1 MAKKNTT
8 PTAFDN
14 VLNDIYGNEQNISE
28 PVDIDRQN
36 TFTEPVVDKNE
47 PVDNPTEDNI
57 ADDTKPSN
65 AKDDDSEIP
74 QDVLNRMNGEPNDK
88 PIQNTTEPVT
98 NNIENNEQNN
108 VTEPSDADVHEAQQ
122 VGLLFDAIGE
132 SFGWNMDD
140 VKEEDRPLTVDDL
153 TQYMREVVEQNSM
166 PHYADERIQQL
177 DEYVKN
183 GGKFEDFY
191 GKQQQSLSYDNL
203 DMEDEDNQK
212 AVVSE
217 LLKYSG
223 YTDEQIKN
231 KISRYEDADMLEE
244 ESEDALDRLKTIK
257 QHELEMAQQQQA
269 AYLQQQE
276 EQSKQFYTDC
286 MNQINSLSSIRGVQ
300 IPKEDRAKLADYIFN
315 VDQNG
320 VSKFQKDYN
329 NQENF
334 INNLLTTAYIT
345 MKGDA
350 FVSTAKRDGESSAT
364 EKLRKML
371 RHQAKN
377 HTAYNVEDKPKSA
390 VDLASMYF

>member
-8 PTAFDN
+8 PTPFDDL
-14 VLNDIYGNEQNISE
+14 LNSVYGNEGNMPETTNMDTQDS
-28 PVDIDRQN
+28 
-36 TFTEPVVDKNE
+36 FTNVVEDDDK
-47 PVDNPTEDNI
+47 PADKPAEDNS
-57 ADDTKPSN
+57 ADDTNPSN
-65 AKDDDSEIP
+65 TNDDDSEIP
-74 QDVLNRMNGEPNDK
+74 QDVLDRMDGKPKDE
-88 PIQNTTEPVT
+88 PIQEPANATVDNTEDV
-98 NNIENNEQNN
+98 Q
-108 VTEPSDADVHEAQQ
+108 EPSDADVHEAQQ

-153 TQYMREVVEQNSM
+153 THYMREVVQQNSV
-166 PHYADERIQQL
+166 PQYADERIQQL

-191 GKQQQSLSYDNL
+191 GKQQQSISYDNM

-212 AVVSE
+212 AIVSE
-217 LLKYSG
+217 LLRYSG
-223 YTDEQIKN
+223 YTDDQIKN

-244 ESEDALDRLKTIK
+244 ESADALDRLKQIK
-257 QHELEMAQQQQA
+257 QHELEIAQQQQA
-269 AYLQQQE
+269 EYLQQQE
-276 EQSKQFYTDC
+276 EQSKQFYNDC
-286 MNQINSLSSIRGVQ
+286 MNQIKSLSSIRGVQ

-320 VSKFQKDYN
+320 ISKFQRDYN

-345 MKGDA
+345 MKGDS
-350 FVSTAKRDGESSAT
+350 FISTAKRDGESSAT

-377 HTAYNVEDKPKSA
+377 HTAYNVEDKPKSV
-390 VDLASMYF
+390 VDLASRFF

>member
-14 VLNDIYGNEQNISE
+14 LLNSVYGNEGNMPE
-28 PVDIDRQN
+28 TVDM
-36 TFTEPVVDKNE
+36 DKQDSFVNAVE
-47 PVDNPTEDNI
+47 EEEKPADKPAEDNG
-57 ADDTKPSN
+57 ADDTNPSN
-65 AKDDDSEIP
+65 ANDDDSEIP
-74 QDVLNRMNGEPNDK
+74 QSVLDRMDK
-88 PIQNTTEPVT
+88 KSKDEPVQEPT
-98 NNIENNEQNN
+98 DDTIDN
-108 VTEPSDADVHEAQQ
+108 TEDTSDPSDADVNEAQQ

-140 VKEEDRPLTVDDL
+140 IKEEDRPLTVDDL
-153 TQYMREVVEQNSM
+153 TNYMRKVVQQNSV
-166 PHYADERIQQL
+166 PQYADERIQQL

-191 GKQQQSLSYDNL
+191 GKQQQSISYDNM

-217 LLKYSG
+217 LLRYNG
-223 YTDEQIKN
+223 YTDDQIKN

-244 ESEDALDRLKTIK
+244 ESADALDMLKQIK

-276 EQSKQFYTDC
+276 EQSKQFYDDC
-286 MNQINSLSSIRGVQ
+286 MNQIKSLSSIRGVQ

-315 VDQNG
+315 VDQDG
-320 VSKFQKDYN
+320 ISKFQRDYN
-329 NQENF
+329 NKDNF
-334 INNLLTTAYIT
+334 INNLITTAYII
-345 MKGDA
+345 MKGDS
-350 FVSTAKRDGESSAT
+350 FISTAKRDGESSAT

-377 HTAYNVEDKPKSA
+377 HTAYNVEDKPKSV
-390 VDLASMYF
+390 VDLASRFF

>member
-14 VLNDIYGNEQNISE
+14 LLNSVYGNEGNI
-28 PVDIDRQN
+28 PGTVDM
-36 TFTEPVVDKNE
+36 DKQDSFVNAVE
-47 PVDNPTEDNI
+47 EEEKPADKPAEDNS
-57 ADDTKPSN
+57 ADDTNPSN
-65 AKDDDSEIP
+65 ANDDDSEIP
-74 QDVLNRMNGEPNDK
+74 QSVLNRMDEKSKDE
-88 PIQNTTEPVT
+88 PIQEPTDNTVDNTEGT
-98 NNIENNEQNN
+98 SD
-108 VTEPSDADVHEAQQ
+108 PSDADVHEAQQ

-140 VKEEDRPLTVDDL
+140 IKEEDRPLTVDDL
-153 TQYMREVVEQNSM
+153 THYMREVVQQNSV
-166 PHYADERIQQL
+166 PQYADDRIQQL

-191 GKQQQSLSYDNL
+191 GKQQQSLSYDNM

-217 LLKYSG
+217 LLRYSG
-223 YTDEQIKN
+223 YTDDQIKN

-244 ESEDALDRLKTIK
+244 ESADALDRLKQIK
-257 QHELEMAQQQQA
+257 QHELEVAQQQQA

-276 EQSKQFYTDC
+276 EQSKQFYNDC
-286 MNQINSLSSIRGVQ
+286 MNQIKSLSSIRGVQ

-315 VDQNG
+315 VDQDG
-320 VSKFQKDYN
+320 VSKFQRDYN

-345 MKGDA
+345 MKGDS
-350 FVSTAKRDGESSAT
+350 FISTAKRDGESSAT

-377 HTAYNVEDKPKSA
+377 HTAYNVEDKPKSV
-390 VDLASMYF
+390 VDLASRFF

>member
-1 MAKKNTT
+1 MAKKNTIPT
-8 PTAFDN
+8 PFDDL
-14 VLNDIYGNEQNISE
+14 LNSVYGNEGNMPETTNMDAQ
-28 PVDIDRQN
+28 D
-36 TFTEPVVDKNE
+36 TFTDVVEDDDK
-47 PVDNPTEDNI
+47 PADKPAEDNS
-57 ADDTKPSN
+57 ADDTNPSN
-65 AKDDDSEIP
+65 TNDDDSEIP
-74 QDVLNRMNGEPNDK
+74 QDVLDRMDGKPKDE
-88 PIQNTTEPVT
+88 PIQEPANATVDNTEDV
-98 NNIENNEQNN
+98 Q
-108 VTEPSDADVHEAQQ
+108 EPSDADVHEAQQ

-153 TQYMREVVEQNSM
+153 THYMREVVQQNSV
-166 PHYADERIQQL
+166 PQYADERIQQL

-191 GKQQQSLSYDNL
+191 GKQQQSLSYDNM

-217 LLKYSG
+217 LLRYSG
-223 YTDEQIKN
+223 YTDDQIKN

-244 ESEDALDRLKTIK
+244 ESADALDRLKQIK

-276 EQSKQFYTDC
+276 EQSKQFYNDC
-286 MNQINSLSSIRGVQ
+286 MNQIKSLSSIRGVQ

-320 VSKFQKDYN
+320 ISKFQRDYN

-345 MKGDA
+345 MKGDS
-350 FVSTAKRDGESSAT
+350 FISTAKRDGESSAT

-377 HTAYNVEDKPKSA
+377 HTAYNVEDKPKSV
-390 VDLASMYF
+390 VDLASRFF

>member
-8 PTAFDN
+8 PTPFDDL
-14 VLNDIYGNEQNISE
+14 LNSVYGNEGNMPETTNMDTQDSF
-28 PVDIDRQN
+28 VD
-36 TFTEPVVDKNE
+36 VVEDEDK
-47 PVDNPTEDNI
+47 PADKPAEDNS
-57 ADDTKPSN
+57 ADDTNPSN
-65 AKDDDSEIP
+65 INDDDSEIP
-74 QDVLNRMNGEPNDK
+74 QDVLDRMDGK
-88 PIQNTTEPVT
+88 PKEEPVQEPANATVDT
-98 NNIENNEQNN
+98 NA
-108 VTEPSDADVHEAQQ
+108 TEDTSNPSDEDVHEAQQ

-140 VKEEDRPLTVDDL
+140 IKEEDRPLTVDDL
-153 TQYMREVVEQNSM
+153 THYMREVVQQNSV
-166 PHYADERIQQL
+166 PQYADERIQQL

-191 GKQQQSLSYDNL
+191 GKQQQTLSYDNM

-217 LLKYSG
+217 LLRYSG
-223 YTDEQIKN
+223 YTDDQIKN

-244 ESEDALDRLKTIK
+244 ESADALDRLKQIK

-276 EQSKQFYTDC
+276 EQSKQFYNDC
-286 MNQINSLSSIRGVQ
+286 MNQIKSLSSIRGVQ

-315 VDQNG
+315 VDQDG
-320 VSKFQKDYN
+320 ISKFQRDYN
-329 NQENF
+329 NKDNF

-345 MKGDA
+345 MKGDS

-377 HTAYNVEDKPKSA
+377 HTAYNVEDKPKSV
-390 VDLASMYF
+390 VDLASRFF

>member
-14 VLNDIYGNEQNISE
+14 LLNSVYGNEGNMPE
-28 PVDIDRQN
+28 TIDM
-36 TFTEPVVDKNE
+36 DKQDSFVNAVE
-47 PVDNPTEDNI
+47 EEEKPADKPAEDNS
-57 ADDTKPSN
+57 ADDTNPSN
-65 AKDDDSEIP
+65 VNDDDSEIP
-74 QDVLNRMNGEPNDK
+74 QSVLDRMDEK
-88 PIQNTTEPVT
+88 PKDEPVQESNDAT
-98 NNIENNEQNN
+98 VDN
-108 VTEPSDADVHEAQQ
+108 TEDTSDPSDADVHEAQQ

-140 VKEEDRPLTVDDL
+140 IKEEDRPLTVDDL
-153 TQYMREVVEQNSM
+153 THYMREVVQQNSV
-166 PHYADERIQQL
+166 PQYADERIQQL

-191 GKQQQSLSYDNL
+191 GKQQQSLSYDNM

-217 LLKYSG
+217 LLRYSG
-223 YTDEQIKN
+223 YTDDQIKN

-244 ESEDALDRLKTIK
+244 ESADALDRLKQIK
-257 QHELEMAQQQQA
+257 QHELEVAQQQQA

-276 EQSKQFYTDC
+276 EQSKQFYNDC
-286 MNQINSLSSIRGVQ
+286 MNQIKSLSSIRGVQ

-315 VDQNG
+315 VDQDG

-345 MKGDA
+345 MKGDS
-350 FVSTAKRDGESSAT
+350 FISTAKRDGESSAT

-377 HTAYNVEDKPKSA
+377 HTAYNVEDKPKSV
-390 VDLASMYF
+390 VDLASRFF

>member
-8 PTAFDN
+8 PTAFDDL
-14 VLNDIYGNEQNISE
+14 LNSVYGNEGNMPE
-28 PVDIDRQN
+28 TVDM
-36 TFTEPVVDKNE
+36 DKQDSFVNAVE
-47 PVDNPTEDNI
+47 EEEKPADKPAEDNG
-57 ADDTKPSN
+57 ADDTNPSN
-65 AKDDDSEIP
+65 ANDDDSEIP
-74 QDVLNRMNGEPNDK
+74 QSVLDRMDK
-88 PIQNTTEPVT
+88 KSKDEPVQEPT
-98 NNIENNEQNN
+98 DDTIDNIED
-108 VTEPSDADVHEAQQ
+108 TSDPSDADVNEAQQ

-140 VKEEDRPLTVDDL
+140 IKEEDRPLTVDDL
-153 TQYMREVVEQNSM
+153 THYMRKVVQQNSV
-166 PHYADERIQQL
+166 PQYADERIQQL

-191 GKQQQSLSYDNL
+191 GKQQQSLSYDNM

-217 LLKYSG
+217 LLRYSG
-223 YTDEQIKN
+223 YTDDQIKN

-244 ESEDALDRLKTIK
+244 ESADALDRLKQIK

-276 EQSKQFYTDC
+276 EQSKQFYNDC
-286 MNQINSLSSIRGVQ
+286 MNQIKSLSSIRGVQ

-320 VSKFQKDYN
+320 VSKFQRDYN
-329 NQENF
+329 NKDNF

-345 MKGDA
+345 MKGDS

-377 HTAYNVEDKPKSA
+377 HTAYNVEDKPKSV
-390 VDLASMYF
+390 VDLASRFF

>member
-8 PTAFDN
+8 PTAFDSLLDS
-14 VLNDIYGNEQNISE
+14 VYGNEGEIPE
-28 PVDIDRQN
+28 TIDM
-36 TFTEPVVDKNE
+36 DKQDSFINAVE
-47 PVDNPTEDNI
+47 EEEKPADKSAEDNS
-57 ADDTKPSN
+57 ADDTNPSN
-65 AKDDDSEIP
+65 ANDDDSEIP
-74 QDVLNRMNGEPNDK
+74 QDVLNRMDGKSKDEPVQEPNDATVD
-88 PIQNTTEPVT
+88 NTEDTSD
-98 NNIENNEQNN
+98 
-108 VTEPSDADVHEAQQ
+108 PSDADVHEAQQ

-140 VKEEDRPLTVDDL
+140 IKEEDRPLTVDDL
-153 TQYMREVVEQNSM
+153 THYMRKVVQQNSV
-166 PHYADERIQQL
+166 PRYADDRIQQL

-191 GKQQQSLSYDNL
+191 GKQQQSLSYDNI

-212 AVVSE
+212 AIVSE
-217 LLKYSG
+217 LLCYSG
-223 YTDEQIKN
+223 YTDDQIKN

-244 ESEDALDRLKTIK
+244 ESADALDRLKQIK
-257 QHELEMAQQQQA
+257 QHELEIAQQQQA

-276 EQSKQFYTDC
+276 EQSKQFYNDC
-286 MNQINSLSSIRGVQ
+286 MNQIKSLSSIRGVQ

-315 VDQNG
+315 VDQDG

-345 MKGDA
+345 MKGDS
-350 FVSTAKRDGESSAT
+350 FISTAKRDGESSAT

-377 HTAYNVEDKPKSA
+377 HTAYNVEDKPKSV
-390 VDLASMYF
+390 VDLASRFF

>member
-8 PTAFDN
+8 PTPFNDL
-14 VLNDIYGNEQNISE
+14 LNSVYGNEGNMPETTNMDTQDSF
-28 PVDIDRQN
+28 ID
-36 TFTEPVVDKNE
+36 VVEDEDK
-47 PVDNPTEDNI
+47 PADKPAEDNS
-57 ADDTKPSN
+57 ADDANPSN
-65 AKDDDSEIP
+65 INDDDSEIP
-74 QDVLNRMNGEPNDK
+74 QDVLDRMDGK
-88 PIQNTTEPVT
+88 PKEEPVQEPANATVDT
-98 NNIENNEQNN
+98 NA
-108 VTEPSDADVHEAQQ
+108 TEDASDPSDEDVHEAQQ

-140 VKEEDRPLTVDDL
+140 IKEEDRPLTVDDL
-153 TQYMREVVEQNSM
+153 TNYMREVVQQNSV
-166 PHYADERIQQL
+166 PQYADERIQQL

-191 GKQQQSLSYDNL
+191 GKQQQSLSYDNM

-217 LLKYSG
+217 LLRYSG
-223 YTDEQIKN
+223 YTDDQIKN

-244 ESEDALDRLKTIK
+244 ESADALDRLKQIK

-276 EQSKQFYTDC
+276 EQSKQFYNDC
-286 MNQINSLSSIRGVQ
+286 MNQIKSLSSIRGVQ

-320 VSKFQKDYN
+320 VSKFQRDYN
-329 NQENF
+329 NKDNF

-345 MKGDA
+345 MKGDS

-377 HTAYNVEDKPKSA
+377 HTAYNVEDKPKSV
-390 VDLASMYF
+390 VDLASRFF

>member
-8 PTAFDN
+8 PTPFDDL
-14 VLNDIYGNEQNISE
+14 LNSVYGNEGNMPETTNMDAQDSF
-28 PVDIDRQN
+28 VD
-36 TFTEPVVDKNE
+36 VVEDEDK
-47 PVDNPTEDNI
+47 PADKPAEDNS
-57 ADDTKPSN
+57 ADDTNPSN
-65 AKDDDSEIP
+65 INDDDSEIP
-74 QDVLNRMNGEPNDK
+74 QDVLDRMDGK
-88 PIQNTTEPVT
+88 PKDEPVQEPANAT
-98 NNIENNEQNN
+98 VDNTEDVQ
-108 VTEPSDADVHEAQQ
+108 EPSDADVHEAQQ

-140 VKEEDRPLTVDDL
+140 IKEEDRPLTVDDL
-153 TQYMREVVEQNSM
+153 TNYMREVVQQNSV
-166 PHYADERIQQL
+166 PQYADERIQQL

-191 GKQQQSLSYDNL
+191 GKQQQSLSYDNI

-217 LLKYSG
+217 LLRYNG
-223 YTDEQIKN
+223 YTDDQIKN

-244 ESEDALDRLKTIK
+244 ESADALDRLKQIK

-276 EQSKQFYTDC
+276 EQSKQFYNDC
-286 MNQINSLSSIRGVQ
+286 MNQIKSLSSIRGVQ

-320 VSKFQKDYN
+320 ISKFQRDYN
-329 NQENF
+329 NKDNF

-345 MKGDA
+345 MKGDS

-377 HTAYNVEDKPKSA
+377 HTAYNVEDKPKSV
-390 VDLASMYF
+390 VDLASRFF

>member
-14 VLNDIYGNEQNISE
+14 LLNSVYGNEGNIPE
-28 PVDIDRQN
+28 TVN
-36 TFTEPVVDKNE
+36 MDKQDLFVNAVE
-47 PVDNPTEDNI
+47 EEEKPADKPAEDNS
-57 ADDTKPSN
+57 ADDTNPSN
-65 AKDDDSEIP
+65 ANDDDSEIP
-74 QDVLNRMNGEPNDK
+74 QSVLDRMDEKSED
-88 PIQNTTEPVT
+88 EPVQEPT
-98 NNIENNEQNN
+98 DNTVDNAEG
-108 VTEPSDADVHEAQQ
+108 TSDPSDADVHEAQQ

-140 VKEEDRPLTVDDL
+140 IKEEDRPLTVDDL
-153 TQYMREVVEQNSM
+153 THYMREVVQQNSV
-166 PHYADERIQQL
+166 PQYADDRIQQL

-191 GKQQQSLSYDNL
+191 GKQQQSLSYDNM

-217 LLKYSG
+217 LLRYSG
-223 YTDEQIKN
+223 YTDDQIKN

-244 ESEDALDRLKTIK
+244 ESADALDRLKQIK
-257 QHELEMAQQQQA
+257 QHELEIAQQQQA

-276 EQSKQFYTDC
+276 EQSKQFYNDC
-286 MNQINSLSSIRGVQ
+286 MNQIKSLSSIRGVQ

-315 VDQNG
+315 VDQDG
-320 VSKFQKDYN
+320 VSKFQRDYN

-345 MKGDA
+345 MKGDS
-350 FVSTAKRDGESSAT
+350 FISTAKRDGESSAT

-377 HTAYNVEDKPKSA
+377 HTAYNVEDKPKSV
-390 VDLASMYF
+390 VDLASRFF

>member
-14 VLNDIYGNEQNISE
+14 LLNSVYGNEGNI
-28 PVDIDRQN
+28 PGTVDM
-36 TFTEPVVDKNE
+36 DKQDSFVNAVE
-47 PVDNPTEDNI
+47 EEEKPADKPAEDNS
-57 ADDTKPSN
+57 ADDTNPSN
-65 AKDDDSEIP
+65 ANDDDSEIP
-74 QDVLNRMNGEPNDK
+74 QSVLDRMDEKSED
-88 PIQNTTEPVT
+88 EPVQEPT
-98 NNIENNEQNN
+98 DNTVDNAEG
-108 VTEPSDADVHEAQQ
+108 TSDPSDADVHEAQQ

-140 VKEEDRPLTVDDL
+140 IKEEDRPLTVDDL
-153 TQYMREVVEQNSM
+153 THYMREVVQQNSV
-166 PHYADERIQQL
+166 PQYADERIQQL

-191 GKQQQSLSYDNL
+191 GKQQQSLSYDNI

-217 LLKYSG
+217 LLRYSG
-223 YTDEQIKN
+223 YTDDQIKN

-244 ESEDALDRLKTIK
+244 ESADALDRLKQIK
-257 QHELEMAQQQQA
+257 QHELEVAQQQQA

-276 EQSKQFYTDC
+276 EQSKQFYNDC
-286 MNQINSLSSIRGVQ
+286 MNQIKSLSSIRGVQ

-315 VDQNG
+315 VDQDG
-320 VSKFQKDYN
+320 VSKFQRDYN

-345 MKGDA
+345 MKGDS
-350 FVSTAKRDGESSAT
+350 FISTAKRDGESSAT

-390 VDLASMYF
+390 IDLASRFF

>member
-8 PTAFDN
+8 PTPFDDL
-14 VLNDIYGNEQNISE
+14 LNSVYGNEGNMPETTNMDTQDSFIN
-28 PVDIDRQN
+28 
-36 TFTEPVVDKNE
+36 VVEDEDK
-47 PVDNPTEDNI
+47 PADKPAEDNS
-57 ADDTKPSN
+57 ADDTNPSN
-65 AKDDDSEIP
+65 INDDDSEIP
-74 QDVLNRMNGEPNDK
+74 QDVLDRMDGK
-88 PIQNTTEPVT
+88 PKEEPVQEPANATVDT
-98 NNIENNEQNN
+98 NA
-108 VTEPSDADVHEAQQ
+108 TEDASDPSDEDVHEAQQ

-140 VKEEDRPLTVDDL
+140 IKEEDRPLTVDDL
-153 TQYMREVVEQNSM
+153 TNYMREVVQQNSV
-166 PHYADERIQQL
+166 PQYADERIQQL

-191 GKQQQSLSYDNL
+191 GRQQQSISYDNI

-217 LLKYSG
+217 LLRYNG
-223 YTDEQIKN
+223 YTDDQIKN

-244 ESEDALDRLKTIK
+244 ESADALDMLKQIK

-276 EQSKQFYTDC
+276 EQSRQFYNDC

-300 IPKEDRAKLADYIFN
+300 IPKEDRPKLADYIFN
-315 VDQNG
+315 VDQDG
-320 VSKFQKDYN
+320 ISKFQRDYN
-329 NQENF
+329 NKDNF
-334 INNLLTTAYIT
+334 INNLITTAYIT
-345 MKGDA
+345 MKGDS
-350 FVSTAKRDGESSAT
+350 FISTAKRDGESSAT

-377 HTAYNVEDKPKSA
+377 HTAYNVEDKPKSV
-390 VDLASMYF
+390 VDLASRFF

>member
-1 MAKKNTT
+1 MAKKNIT
-8 PTAFDN
+8 PTPFDDLLNN
-14 VLNDIYGNEQNISE
+14 VYGNEGNMPETTNMDAQ
-28 PVDIDRQN
+28 D
-36 TFTEPVVDKNE
+36 TFTDVVEDDDK
-47 PVDNPTEDNI
+47 PADKPAEDNS
-57 ADDTKPSN
+57 ADDTNPSN
-65 AKDDDSEIP
+65 TNDDDSEIP
-74 QDVLNRMNGEPNDK
+74 QDVLDRMDGK
-88 PIQNTTEPVT
+88 PKDEPVQEPANAT
-98 NNIENNEQNN
+98 VDNTEDAQ
-108 VTEPSDADVHEAQQ
+108 EPSDADVHEAQQ

-153 TQYMREVVEQNSM
+153 THYMREVVQQNSV
-166 PHYADERIQQL
+166 PQYADERIQQL

-191 GKQQQSLSYDNL
+191 GKQQQSLSYDNM

-217 LLKYSG
+217 LLRYSG
-223 YTDEQIKN
+223 YTDDQIKN

-244 ESEDALDRLKTIK
+244 ESADALDRLKQIK
-257 QHELEMAQQQQA
+257 QHELEVAQQQQA

-276 EQSKQFYTDC
+276 EQSKQFYNDC
-286 MNQINSLSSIRGVQ
+286 MNQIKSLSSIRGVQ

-315 VDQNG
+315 VDQDG

-345 MKGDA
+345 MKGDS
-350 FVSTAKRDGESSAT
+350 FISTAKRDGESSAT

-377 HTAYNVEDKPKSA
+377 HTAYNVEDKPKSV
-390 VDLASMYF
+390 VDLASRFF

>member
-8 PTAFDN
+8 PTPFDDLLNN
-14 VLNDIYGNEQNISE
+14 VYGNEGNMPETTNMDAQ
-28 PVDIDRQN
+28 D
-36 TFTEPVVDKNE
+36 TFTDVVEDDDK
-47 PVDNPTEDNI
+47 PADKPAEDNS
-57 ADDTKPSN
+57 ADDTNPSN
-65 AKDDDSEIP
+65 TNDDDSEIP
-74 QDVLNRMNGEPNDK
+74 QDVLDRMDGK
-88 PIQNTTEPVT
+88 PKDEPVQEPANAT
-98 NNIENNEQNN
+98 VDNTEDAQ
-108 VTEPSDADVHEAQQ
+108 EPSDADVHEAQQ

-153 TQYMREVVEQNSM
+153 THYMREVVQQNSV
-166 PHYADERIQQL
+166 PQYADERIQQL

-191 GKQQQSLSYDNL
+191 GKQQQSLSYDNM

-217 LLKYSG
+217 LLRYSG
-223 YTDEQIKN
+223 YTDDQIKN

-244 ESEDALDRLKTIK
+244 ESADALDRLKQIK
-257 QHELEMAQQQQA
+257 QHELEVAQQQQA

-276 EQSKQFYTDC
+276 EQSKQFYNDC
-286 MNQINSLSSIRGVQ
+286 MNQIKSLSSIRGVQ

-315 VDQNG
+315 VDQDG

-345 MKGDA
+345 MKGDS
-350 FVSTAKRDGESSAT
+350 FISTAKRDGESSAT

-377 HTAYNVEDKPKSA
+377 HTAYNVEDKPKSV
-390 VDLASMYF
+390 VDLASRFF

>member
-14 VLNDIYGNEQNISE
+14 LLNSVYGNEGNMPE
-28 PVDIDRQN
+28 TIDM
-36 TFTEPVVDKNE
+36 DKQDSFVNAVE
-47 PVDNPTEDNI
+47 EEEKPADKPAEDNS
-57 ADDTKPSN
+57 ADDTNPSN
-65 AKDDDSEIP
+65 ANDDDSEIP
-74 QDVLNRMNGEPNDK
+74 QDVLNRMDGKSKDEPIQEPNDATVD
-88 PIQNTTEPVT
+88 NTEDTSD
-98 NNIENNEQNN
+98 
-108 VTEPSDADVHEAQQ
+108 PSDADVHEAQQ

-153 TQYMREVVEQNSM
+153 THYMREVVQQNSV
-166 PHYADERIQQL
+166 PRYADDRIQQL

-191 GKQQQSLSYDNL
+191 GKQQQSLSYDNI

-217 LLKYSG
+217 LLRYSG
-223 YTDEQIKN
+223 YTDDQIKN

-244 ESEDALDRLKTIK
+244 ESADALDRLKQIK
-257 QHELEMAQQQQA
+257 QHELEVAQQQQA

-276 EQSKQFYTDC
+276 EQSKQFYNDC
-286 MNQINSLSSIRGVQ
+286 MNQIKSLSSIRGVQ

-315 VDQNG
+315 VDQDG

-345 MKGDA
+345 MKGDS
-350 FVSTAKRDGESSAT
+350 FISTAKRDGESSAT

-377 HTAYNVEDKPKSA
+377 HTAYNVEDKPKSV
-390 VDLASMYF
+390 VDLASRFF

>member
-8 PTAFDN
+8 PTAFDSLLDS
-14 VLNDIYGNEQNISE
+14 VYGNEGDMPE
-28 PVDIDRQN
+28 TIDM
-36 TFTEPVVDKNE
+36 DKQDSFINAVE
-47 PVDNPTEDNI
+47 EEEKPADKPAEDNS
-57 ADDTKPSN
+57 ADDTNPSN
-65 AKDDDSEIP
+65 ANDDDSEIP
-74 QDVLNRMNGEPNDK
+74 QDVLNRMDGKSKDEPVQEPNDA
-88 PIQNTTEPVT
+88 TVDDTEDT
-98 NNIENNEQNN
+98 SD
-108 VTEPSDADVHEAQQ
+108 PSDADVHEAQQ

-153 TQYMREVVEQNSM
+153 TNYMREVVQQNSV

-191 GKQQQSLSYDNL
+191 GKQQQSLSYDNM

-212 AVVSE
+212 AIVSE
-217 LLKYSG
+217 LLRYSG
-223 YTDEQIKN
+223 YTDDQIKN

-244 ESEDALDRLKTIK
+244 ESADALDRLKQIK
-257 QHELEMAQQQQA
+257 QHELEIAQQQQA

-276 EQSKQFYTDC
+276 EQSKQFYNDC
-286 MNQINSLSSIRGVQ
+286 MNQIKSLSSIRGVQ

-315 VDQNG
+315 VDQDG

-345 MKGDA
+345 MKGDS
-350 FVSTAKRDGESSAT
+350 FISTAKRDGESSAT

-390 VDLASMYF
+390 IDLASRFF

>member
-1 MAKKNTT
+1 MAKKKTT
-8 PTAFDN
+8 TTAFDN
-14 VLNDIYGNEQNISE
+14 LLNSVYGNEGNMPE
-28 PVDIDRQN
+28 TVDM
-36 TFTEPVVDKNE
+36 DKQDSFVNAVE
-47 PVDNPTEDNI
+47 EEEKPADKPAEDNG
-57 ADDTKPSN
+57 ADDTNPSN
-65 AKDDDSEIP
+65 ANDDDSEIP
-74 QDVLNRMNGEPNDK
+74 QSVLDRMDK
-88 PIQNTTEPVT
+88 KSKDEPVQEPT
-98 NNIENNEQNN
+98 DDTINN
-108 VTEPSDADVHEAQQ
+108 TEDTSDPSDDDVSEAQQ

-140 VKEEDRPLTVDDL
+140 IKEEDRPLTVDDL
-153 TQYMREVVEQNSM
+153 TNYMREVVQQNSV
-166 PHYADERIQQL
+166 PQYADERIQQL

-191 GKQQQSLSYDNL
+191 GKQQQSLSYDNM

-217 LLKYSG
+217 LLRYSG
-223 YTDEQIKN
+223 YTDDQIKN

-244 ESEDALDRLKTIK
+244 ESADALDRLKQIK

-276 EQSKQFYTDC
+276 EQSKQFYNDC
-286 MNQINSLSSIRGVQ
+286 MNQIKSLSSIRGVQ

-320 VSKFQKDYN
+320 ISKFQRDYN
-329 NQENF
+329 NKDNF

-345 MKGDA
+345 MKGDS

-377 HTAYNVEDKPKSA
+377 HTAYNVEDKPKSV
-390 VDLASMYF
+390 VDLASRFF

>member
-14 VLNDIYGNEQNISE
+14 LLNSVYGNEGNMPE
-28 PVDIDRQN
+28 TVDM
-36 TFTEPVVDKNE
+36 DKQDSFVNAVE
-47 PVDNPTEDNI
+47 EEEKPADKPAEDNG
-57 ADDTKPSN
+57 ADDTNPSKAN
-65 AKDDDSEIP
+65 DDDSEIP
-74 QDVLNRMNGEPNDK
+74 QSVLDRMDK
-88 PIQNTTEPVT
+88 KSKDEPVQEPT
-98 NNIENNEQNN
+98 DDTIDN
-108 VTEPSDADVHEAQQ
+108 TEDTSDPSDADVNEAQQ

-140 VKEEDRPLTVDDL
+140 IKEEDRPLTVDDL
-153 TQYMREVVEQNSM
+153 THYMREVVQQNSV
-166 PHYADERIQQL
+166 PKYADERIQQL

-191 GKQQQSLSYDNL
+191 GKQQQSLSYDNI

-217 LLKYSG
+217 LLRYNG
-223 YTDEQIKN
+223 YTDDQIKN

-244 ESEDALDRLKTIK
+244 ESADALDMLKQIK

-276 EQSKQFYTDC
+276 EQSKQFYDDC
-286 MNQINSLSSIRGVQ
+286 MNQIKSLSSIRGVQ

-315 VDQNG
+315 VDQDG
-320 VSKFQKDYN
+320 ISKFQRDYN
-329 NQENF
+329 NKDNF
-334 INNLLTTAYIT
+334 INNLITTAYIT
-345 MKGDA
+345 MKGDS
-350 FVSTAKRDGESSAT
+350 FISTAKRDGESSAT

-377 HTAYNVEDKPKSA
+377 HTAYNVEDKPKSV
-390 VDLASMYF
+390 VDLASRFF

>member
-14 VLNDIYGNEQNISE
+14 LLNSVYGNEGNMPE
-28 PVDIDRQN
+28 TIDM
-36 TFTEPVVDKNE
+36 DKQDSFVNAVE
-47 PVDNPTEDNI
+47 EEEKPADKPAEDNS
-57 ADDTKPSN
+57 ADDTNPSN
-65 AKDDDSEIP
+65 ANDDDSEIP
-74 QDVLNRMNGEPNDK
+74 QDVLNRMDEKSKD
-88 PIQNTTEPVT
+88 EPVQEPT
-98 NNIENNEQNN
+98 DNTVDN
-108 VTEPSDADVHEAQQ
+108 TEDTSDPSDADVHEAQQ

-153 TQYMREVVEQNSM
+153 THYMREVVQQNSV
-166 PHYADERIQQL
+166 PQYADERIQQL

-191 GKQQQSLSYDNL
+191 GKQQQSLSYDNM

-212 AVVSE
+212 AIVSE
-217 LLKYSG
+217 LLRYSG
-223 YTDEQIKN
+223 YTDDQIKN

-244 ESEDALDRLKTIK
+244 ESADALDRLKQIK

-276 EQSKQFYTDC
+276 EQSKQFYNDC
-286 MNQINSLSSIRGVQ
+286 MNQIKSLSSIRGVQ

-315 VDQNG
+315 VDQDG

-345 MKGDA
+345 MKGDS
-350 FVSTAKRDGESSAT
+350 FISTAKRDGESSAT

-377 HTAYNVEDKPKSA
+377 HTAYNVEDKPKSV
-390 VDLASMYF
+390 VDLASRFF

>member
-14 VLNDIYGNEQNISE
+14 LLNSVYGNEGNMPE
-28 PVDIDRQN
+28 TVDM
-36 TFTEPVVDKNE
+36 DKQDSFVNAVE
-47 PVDNPTEDNI
+47 EEEKPADKPAEDNG
-57 ADDTKPSN
+57 ADDTNPSN
-65 AKDDDSEIP
+65 ANDDDSEIP
-74 QDVLNRMNGEPNDK
+74 QSVLDRMDK
-88 PIQNTTEPVT
+88 KSKDEPVQEPT
-98 NNIENNEQNN
+98 DDTIDN
-108 VTEPSDADVHEAQQ
+108 TEDTSDPSDADVNEAQQ

-140 VKEEDRPLTVDDL
+140 IKEEDRPLTVDDL
-153 TQYMREVVEQNSM
+153 TNYMREVVQQNSV
-166 PHYADERIQQL
+166 PQYADERIQQL

-191 GKQQQSLSYDNL
+191 GKQQQSLSYDNI

-217 LLKYSG
+217 LLRYNG
-223 YTDEQIKN
+223 YTDDQIKN

-244 ESEDALDRLKTIK
+244 ESADALDMLKQIK

-276 EQSKQFYTDC
+276 EQSRQFYNDC

-300 IPKEDRAKLADYIFN
+300 IPKEDRPKLADYIFN
-315 VDQNG
+315 VDQDG
-320 VSKFQKDYN
+320 ISKFQRDYN
-329 NQENF
+329 NKDNF
-334 INNLLTTAYIT
+334 INNLITTAYIT
-345 MKGDA
+345 MKGDS
-350 FVSTAKRDGESSAT
+350 FISTAKRDGESSAT

-377 HTAYNVEDKPKSA
+377 HTAYNVEDKPKSV
-390 VDLASMYF
+390 VDLASRFF

>member
-14 VLNDIYGNEQNISE
+14 LLNSVYGNEGNI
-28 PVDIDRQN
+28 PGTVDM
-36 TFTEPVVDKNE
+36 DKQDSFVNAVE
-47 PVDNPTEDNI
+47 EEEKPADKPAEDNS
-57 ADDTKPSN
+57 ADDTNPSN
-65 AKDDDSEIP
+65 ANDDDSEIP
-74 QDVLNRMNGEPNDK
+74 QSVLDRMDEKSED
-88 PIQNTTEPVT
+88 EPVQEPT
-98 NNIENNEQNN
+98 DNTVDNAEG
-108 VTEPSDADVHEAQQ
+108 TSDPSDADVHEAQQ

-140 VKEEDRPLTVDDL
+140 IKEEDRPLTVDDL
-153 TQYMREVVEQNSM
+153 THYMREVVQQNSV
-166 PHYADERIQQL
+166 PQYADDRIQQL

-191 GKQQQSLSYDNL
+191 SKQQQSLSYDNI

-212 AVVSE
+212 AIVSE
-217 LLKYSG
+217 LLRYSG
-223 YTDEQIKN
+223 YTDDQIKN

-244 ESEDALDRLKTIK
+244 ESADALDRLKQIK
-257 QHELEMAQQQQA
+257 QHELEVAQQQQV

-276 EQSKQFYTDC
+276 EQSKQFYNDC
-286 MNQINSLSSIRGVQ
+286 MNQIKSLSSIRGVQ

-315 VDQNG
+315 VDQDG

-345 MKGDA
+345 MKGDS
-350 FVSTAKRDGESSAT
+350 FISTAKRDGESSAT

-377 HTAYNVEDKPKSA
+377 HTAYNVEDKPKSV
-390 VDLASMYF
+390 VDLASRFF

>member
-14 VLNDIYGNEQNISE
+14 LLNSVYGNEGNIPE
-28 PVDIDRQN
+28 TIDM
-36 TFTEPVVDKNE
+36 DKQDSFVNAVE
-47 PVDNPTEDNI
+47 EEEKPADKPAEDNS
-57 ADDTKPSN
+57 ADDTNPSN
-65 AKDDDSEIP
+65 ANDNDSEIP
-74 QDVLNRMNGEPNDK
+74 QDVLDRMDEKSKDEPVQEPNDATVD
-88 PIQNTTEPVT
+88 NTEDTSD
-98 NNIENNEQNN
+98 
-108 VTEPSDADVHEAQQ
+108 PSDADVHEAQQ

-153 TQYMREVVEQNSM
+153 THYMREVVQQNSV
-166 PHYADERIQQL
+166 PKYADERIQQL

-191 GKQQQSLSYDNL
+191 GKQQQSLSYDNM

-212 AVVSE
+212 AIVSE
-217 LLKYSG
+217 LLRYSG
-223 YTDEQIKN
+223 YTDDQIKN

-244 ESEDALDRLKTIK
+244 ESADALDRLKQIK
-257 QHELEMAQQQQA
+257 QHELEVAQQQQA

-276 EQSKQFYTDC
+276 EQSKQFYNDC
-286 MNQINSLSSIRGVQ
+286 MDQIKSLSSIRGVQ

-315 VDQNG
+315 VDQDG
-320 VSKFQKDYN
+320 VSKFQRDYN

-345 MKGDA
+345 MKGDS
-350 FVSTAKRDGESSAT
+350 FISTAKRDGESSAT

-377 HTAYNVEDKPKSA
+377 HTAYNVEDKPKSV
-390 VDLASMYF
+390 VDLASRFF

>member
-1 MAKKNTT
+1 MAKKKTT
-8 PTAFDN
+8 PTPFDDL
-14 VLNDIYGNEQNISE
+14 LNSVYGNEGNIPETTNMDTQDSF
-28 PVDIDRQN
+28 IN
-36 TFTEPVVDKNE
+36 VVEDEDK
-47 PVDNPTEDNI
+47 PADKPAEDNS
-57 ADDTKPSN
+57 ADDANPSN
-65 AKDDDSEIP
+65 INDDDSEIP
-74 QDVLNRMNGEPNDK
+74 QDVLDRMDGK
-88 PIQNTTEPVT
+88 PKEEPVQEPANATVDT
-98 NNIENNEQNN
+98 NA
-108 VTEPSDADVHEAQQ
+108 TEDASDPSDEDVHEAQQ

-140 VKEEDRPLTVDDL
+140 IKEEDRPLTVDDL
-153 TQYMREVVEQNSM
+153 TNYMREVVQQNSV
-166 PHYADERIQQL
+166 PQYADERIQQL

-191 GKQQQSLSYDNL
+191 GKQQQSLSYDNI

-217 LLKYSG
+217 LLRYSG
-223 YTDEQIKN
+223 YTDDQIKN

-244 ESEDALDRLKTIK
+244 ESADALDRLKQIK

-276 EQSKQFYTDC
+276 EQSKQFYNDC
-286 MNQINSLSSIRGVQ
+286 MNQIKSLSSIRGVQ

-320 VSKFQKDYN
+320 VSKFQRDYN
-329 NQENF
+329 NKDNF

-345 MKGDA
+345 MKGDS

-377 HTAYNVEDKPKSA
+377 HTAYNVEDKPKSV
-390 VDLASMYF
+390 VDLASRFF

>member
-8 PTAFDN
+8 PTPFNDL
-14 VLNDIYGNEQNISE
+14 LNSVYGNEGNMPETTNMDTQDSFIN
-28 PVDIDRQN
+28 
-36 TFTEPVVDKNE
+36 VVEDEEKPADK
-47 PVDNPTEDNI
+47 PAEDNS
-57 ADDTKPSN
+57 ADDANPSN
-65 AKDDDSEIP
+65 INDDDSEIP
-74 QDVLNRMNGEPNDK
+74 QDVLDRMDGK
-88 PIQNTTEPVT
+88 PKEEPVQEPANDT
-98 NNIENNEQNN
+98 VDNTEDEQ
-108 VTEPSDADVHEAQQ
+108 EPSDADVHEAQQ

-140 VKEEDRPLTVDDL
+140 IKEEDRPLTVDDL
-153 TQYMREVVEQNSM
+153 TNYMREVVQQNSV
-166 PHYADERIQQL
+166 PQYADERIQQL

-191 GKQQQSLSYDNL
+191 GKQQQSISYDNM

-217 LLKYSG
+217 LLRYSG
-223 YTDEQIKN
+223 YTDDQIKN

-244 ESEDALDRLKTIK
+244 ESADALDRLKQIK

-276 EQSKQFYTDC
+276 EQSKQFYNDC
-286 MNQINSLSSIRGVQ
+286 MNQIKSLSSIRGVQ

-320 VSKFQKDYN
+320 VSKFQRDYN
-329 NQENF
+329 NKDNF

-345 MKGDA
+345 MKGDS

-377 HTAYNVEDKPKSA
+377 HTAYNVEDKPKSV
-390 VDLASMYF
+390 VDLASRFF

>member
-8 PTAFDN
+8 PTPFDDL
-14 VLNDIYGNEQNISE
+14 LNSVYGNEGNMSKTTNMDAQ
-28 PVDIDRQN
+28 D
-36 TFTEPVVDKNE
+36 TFTDVVEDDDK
-47 PVDNPTEDNI
+47 PADKPAEDNS
-57 ADDTKPSN
+57 ADDTNPSN
-65 AKDDDSEIP
+65 TNDDDSEIP
-74 QDVLNRMNGEPNDK
+74 QDVLDRMDGKPKDE
-88 PIQNTTEPVT
+88 PIQEPANATVDNTEDVQ
-98 NNIENNEQNN
+98 EL
-108 VTEPSDADVHEAQQ
+108 SDADVHEAQQ

-153 TQYMREVVEQNSM
+153 THYMREVVQQNSV
-166 PHYADERIQQL
+166 PQYADERIQQL

-191 GKQQQSLSYDNL
+191 GKQQQSLSYDNM

-212 AVVSE
+212 AIVSE
-217 LLKYSG
+217 LLRYSG
-223 YTDEQIKN
+223 YTDDQIKN

-244 ESEDALDRLKTIK
+244 ESADALDRLKQIK

-269 AYLQQQE
+269 EYLQQQE
-276 EQSKQFYTDC
+276 EQSKQFYNDC
-286 MNQINSLSSIRGVQ
+286 MNQIKSLSSIRGVQ

-320 VSKFQKDYN
+320 ISKFQRDYN

-345 MKGDA
+345 MKGDS
-350 FVSTAKRDGESSAT
+350 FISTAKRDGESSAT

-377 HTAYNVEDKPKSA
+377 HTAYNVEDKPKSV
-390 VDLASMYF
+390 VDLASRFF

>member
-8 PTAFDN
+8 PTPFDDL
-14 VLNDIYGNEQNISE
+14 LNSVYGNEGNIPETTNMDTQDSF
-28 PVDIDRQN
+28 VD
-36 TFTEPVVDKNE
+36 VVEDEDK
-47 PVDNPTEDNI
+47 PADKSAEDNS
-57 ADDTKPSN
+57 ADDTNPSN
-65 AKDDDSEIP
+65 INDDDSEIP
-74 QDVLNRMNGEPNDK
+74 QDVLDRMDGK
-88 PIQNTTEPVT
+88 PKEEPVQEPANATVNT
-98 NNIENNEQNN
+98 NA
-108 VTEPSDADVHEAQQ
+108 TEDTSNPSDEDVHEAQQ

-140 VKEEDRPLTVDDL
+140 IKEEDRPLTVDDL
-153 TQYMREVVEQNSM
+153 THYMREVVQQNSV
-166 PHYADERIQQL
+166 PQYADERIQQL

-191 GKQQQSLSYDNL
+191 GKQQQALSYDNM

-217 LLKYSG
+217 LLRYSG
-223 YTDEQIKN
+223 YTDDQIKN

-244 ESEDALDRLKTIK
+244 ESADALDRLKQIK

-276 EQSKQFYTDC
+276 EQSKQFYNDC
-286 MNQINSLSSIRGVQ
+286 MNQIKSLSSIRGVQ

-315 VDQNG
+315 VDQDG
-320 VSKFQKDYN
+320 ISKFQRDYN
-329 NQENF
+329 NKDNF

-345 MKGDA
+345 MKGDS

-377 HTAYNVEDKPKSA
+377 HTAYNVEDKPKSV
-390 VDLASMYF
+390 VDLASRFF

>member
-8 PTAFDN
+8 PTPFDDL
-14 VLNDIYGNEQNISE
+14 LNSVYGNEGNMPETTNMDTQDSF
-28 PVDIDRQN
+28 VD
-36 TFTEPVVDKNE
+36 VVEDEDK
-47 PVDNPTEDNI
+47 PADKPAEDNS
-57 ADDTKPSN
+57 ADDTNPSN
-65 AKDDDSEIP
+65 INDDDSEIP
-74 QDVLNRMNGEPNDK
+74 QDVLDRMDGK
-88 PIQNTTEPVT
+88 PKEEPVQEPANAT
-98 NNIENNEQNN
+98 VDNTEDTQ
-108 VTEPSDADVHEAQQ
+108 EPSDADVHEAQQ

-140 VKEEDRPLTVDDL
+140 IKEEDRPLTVDDL
-153 TQYMREVVEQNSM
+153 TNYMREVVQQNSV
-166 PHYADERIQQL
+166 PQYADERIQQL

-191 GKQQQSLSYDNL
+191 GKQQQSLSYDNM

-217 LLKYSG
+217 LLRYSG
-223 YTDEQIKN
+223 YTDDQIKN

-244 ESEDALDRLKTIK
+244 ESADALDRLKQIK

-276 EQSKQFYTDC
+276 EQSKQFYNDC
-286 MNQINSLSSIRGVQ
+286 MNQIKSLSSIRGVQ

-320 VSKFQKDYN
+320 VSKFQRDYN
-329 NQENF
+329 NKDNF

-345 MKGDA
+345 MKGDS

-377 HTAYNVEDKPKSA
+377 HTAYNVEDKPKSV
-390 VDLASMYF
+390 VDLASRFF

>member
-8 PTAFDN
+8 PTAFDSLLDS
-14 VLNDIYGNEQNISE
+14 VYGNEGNIPETINMDEQDSFVNAVE
-28 PVDIDRQN
+28 EEEKPA
-36 TFTEPVVDKNE
+36 DK
-47 PVDNPTEDNI
+47 PAEDNS
-57 ADDTKPSN
+57 ADDTNPSN
-65 AKDDDSEIP
+65 ANDDDSEIP
-74 QDVLNRMNGEPNDK
+74 QDVLNRMDGKSKDEPVQEPNDATVDDTE
-88 PIQNTTEPVT
+88 NTSD
-98 NNIENNEQNN
+98 
-108 VTEPSDADVHEAQQ
+108 PSDADVHEAQQ

-153 TQYMREVVEQNSM
+153 TNYMREVVQQNSV

-191 GKQQQSLSYDNL
+191 GKQQQSLSYDNM

-212 AVVSE
+212 AIVSE
-217 LLKYSG
+217 LLRYSG
-223 YTDEQIKN
+223 YTDDQIKN

-244 ESEDALDRLKTIK
+244 ESADALDRLKQIK
-257 QHELEMAQQQQA
+257 QHELEIAQQQQA

-276 EQSKQFYTDC
+276 EQSKQFYNDC
-286 MNQINSLSSIRGVQ
+286 MNQIKSLSSIRGVQ

-315 VDQNG
+315 VDQDG
-320 VSKFQKDYN
+320 VSKFQRDYN

-345 MKGDA
+345 MKGDS
-350 FVSTAKRDGESSAT
+350 FISTAKRDGESSAT

-390 VDLASMYF
+390 IDLASRFF

>member
-8 PTAFDN
+8 PTSFDN
-14 VLNDIYGNEQNISE
+14 LLNSVYGNEGNMAETTNMDTQDSF
-28 PVDIDRQN
+28 ID
-36 TFTEPVVDKNE
+36 VVEEEEKPADK
-47 PVDNPTEDNI
+47 PAEDNS
-57 ADDTKPSN
+57 ADDTNPSN
-65 AKDDDSEIP
+65 TNDDDSEIP
-74 QDVLNRMNGEPNDK
+74 QDVLDRMDGK
-88 PIQNTTEPVT
+88 PKEEPVQETINTPEDT
-98 NNIENNEQNN
+98 NAPED
-108 VTEPSDADVHEAQQ
+108 TSDPSDADVHEAQQ

-153 TQYMREVVEQNSM
+153 THYMREVVQQNSV
-166 PHYADERIQQL
+166 PQYADERIQQL

-191 GKQQQSLSYDNL
+191 GRQQQSLSYDNM

-217 LLKYSG
+217 LLRYSG
-223 YTDEQIKN
+223 YTDDQIKN

-244 ESEDALDRLKTIK
+244 ESADALDRLKQIK

-276 EQSKQFYTDC
+276 EQSKQFYNDC
-286 MNQINSLSSIRGVQ
+286 MNQIKSLSSIRGVQ

-345 MKGDA
+345 MKGDS

-377 HTAYNVEDKPKSA
+377 HTAYNVEDKPKSV
-390 VDLASMYF
+390 VDLASRFF

>member
-1 MAKKNTT
+1 MAKKKTT
-8 PTAFDN
+8 PTPFDDL
-14 VLNDIYGNEQNISE
+14 LNSVYGNEGNMPETTNMDTQDSFIN
-28 PVDIDRQN
+28 
-36 TFTEPVVDKNE
+36 VVEDEDK
-47 PVDNPTEDNI
+47 PADKPAEDNS
-57 ADDTKPSN
+57 ADDTNPSN
-65 AKDDDSEIP
+65 INDDDSEIP
-74 QDVLNRMNGEPNDK
+74 QDVLDRMDGK
-88 PIQNTTEPVT
+88 PKEEPVQEPT
-98 NNIENNEQNN
+98 NATVDTNA
-108 VTEPSDADVHEAQQ
+108 TEDASDPSDEDVHEAQQ

-140 VKEEDRPLTVDDL
+140 IKEEDRPLTVDDL
-153 TQYMREVVEQNSM
+153 TNYMREVVQQNSV
-166 PHYADERIQQL
+166 PQYADERIQQL

-191 GKQQQSLSYDNL
+191 GKQQQSLSYDNM

-217 LLKYSG
+217 LLRYSG
-223 YTDEQIKN
+223 YTDDQIKN

-244 ESEDALDRLKTIK
+244 ESADALDRLKQIK

-276 EQSKQFYTDC
+276 EQSKQFYNDC
-286 MNQINSLSSIRGVQ
+286 MNQIKSLSSIRGVQ

-320 VSKFQKDYN
+320 VSKFQRDYN
-329 NQENF
+329 NKDNF

-345 MKGDA
+345 MKGDS

-377 HTAYNVEDKPKSA
+377 HTAYNVEDKPKSV
-390 VDLASMYF
+390 VDLASRFF

>member
-14 VLNDIYGNEQNISE
+14 LLNSVYGNEGNIPE
-28 PVDIDRQN
+28 TIDM
-36 TFTEPVVDKNE
+36 DKQDSFVNAVE
-47 PVDNPTEDNI
+47 EEEKPADKPAEDNG
-57 ADDTKPSN
+57 ADDTNPSN
-65 AKDDDSEIP
+65 ANDDDSEIP
-74 QDVLNRMNGEPNDK
+74 QSVLDRMDK
-88 PIQNTTEPVT
+88 KSEDEPVQEPT
-98 NNIENNEQNN
+98 DDTIDN
-108 VTEPSDADVHEAQQ
+108 TEDTSDPSDADVHEAQQ

-140 VKEEDRPLTVDDL
+140 IKEEDRPLTVDDL
-153 TQYMREVVEQNSM
+153 THYMRKVVQQNSV
-166 PHYADERIQQL
+166 PQYADERIQQL

-191 GKQQQSLSYDNL
+191 GKQQQSISYDNI

-217 LLKYSG
+217 LLRYNG
-223 YTDEQIKN
+223 YTDDQIKN

-244 ESEDALDRLKTIK
+244 ESADALDMLKQIK

-276 EQSKQFYTDC
+276 EQSKQFYDDC
-286 MNQINSLSSIRGVQ
+286 MNQIKSLSSIRGIQ

-315 VDQNG
+315 VDQDG
-320 VSKFQKDYN
+320 RSKFQKDYN
-329 NQENF
+329 NKDNF
-334 INNLLTTAYIT
+334 INNLITTAYIT
-345 MKGDA
+345 MKGDS
-350 FVSTAKRDGESSAT
+350 FISTAKRDGESSAT

-377 HTAYNVEDKPKSA
+377 HTAYNVEDKPKSV
-390 VDLASMYF
+390 VDLASRFF

>member
-14 VLNDIYGNEQNISE
+14 LLNSVYGNEGNMPE
-28 PVDIDRQN
+28 TIDM
-36 TFTEPVVDKNE
+36 DKQDSFVNAVE
-47 PVDNPTEDNI
+47 EEEKPADKPAEDNS
-57 ADDTKPSN
+57 ADDTNPSN
-65 AKDDDSEIP
+65 ANDDDSEIP
-74 QDVLNRMNGEPNDK
+74 QDVLNRMDGKSKDEPIQEPNDATVD
-88 PIQNTTEPVT
+88 NTEDTSD
-98 NNIENNEQNN
+98 
-108 VTEPSDADVHEAQQ
+108 PSDADVHEAQQ

-153 TQYMREVVEQNSM
+153 THYMREVVQQNSV
-166 PHYADERIQQL
+166 PQYADERIQQL

-191 GKQQQSLSYDNL
+191 GKQQQSLSYDNM
-203 DMEDEDNQK
+203 DMEDEENQK
-212 AVVSE
+212 AIVSE
-217 LLKYSG
+217 LLRYSG
-223 YTDEQIKN
+223 YTDDQIKN

-244 ESEDALDRLKTIK
+244 ESADALDRLKQIK

-276 EQSKQFYTDC
+276 EQSKQFYNDC
-286 MNQINSLSSIRGVQ
+286 MNQIKSLSSIRGVQ

-315 VDQNG
+315 VDQDG
-320 VSKFQKDYN
+320 VSKFQRDYN

-345 MKGDA
+345 MKGDS
-350 FVSTAKRDGESSAT
+350 FISTAKRDGESSAT

-377 HTAYNVEDKPKSA
+377 HTAYNVEDKPKSV
-390 VDLASMYF
+390 VDLASRFF

>member
-8 PTAFDN
+8 PTAFDDL
-14 VLNDIYGNEQNISE
+14 LNSVYGNEGNMPE
-28 PVDIDRQN
+28 TVDM
-36 TFTEPVVDKNE
+36 DKQDSFVNAVE
-47 PVDNPTEDNI
+47 EEEKPADNPAEDNG
-57 ADDTKPSN
+57 ADDTNPSN
-65 AKDDDSEIP
+65 ANDDDSEIP
-74 QDVLNRMNGEPNDK
+74 QSVLDRMDK
-88 PIQNTTEPVT
+88 KSKDEPVQEPT
-98 NNIENNEQNN
+98 DDTIDN
-108 VTEPSDADVHEAQQ
+108 TEDTSDPSDADVNEAQQ

-140 VKEEDRPLTVDDL
+140 IKEEDRPLTVDDL
-153 TQYMREVVEQNSM
+153 THYMREVVQQNSV
-166 PHYADERIQQL
+166 PKYADERIQQL

-191 GKQQQSLSYDNL
+191 GKQQQSISYDNM

-217 LLKYSG
+217 LLRYNG
-223 YTDEQIKN
+223 YTDDQIKN

-244 ESEDALDRLKTIK
+244 ESADALDMLKQIK

-269 AYLQQQE
+269 AYLKQQE
-276 EQSKQFYTDC
+276 EQSKQFYNDC
-286 MNQINSLSSIRGVQ
+286 MNQIKSLSSIRGVQ

-315 VDQNG
+315 VDQDG
-320 VSKFQKDYN
+320 ISKFQKDYN
-329 NQENF
+329 NKDNF

-345 MKGDA
+345 MKGDS
-350 FVSTAKRDGESSAT
+350 FISTAKRDGESSAT

-377 HTAYNVEDKPKSA
+377 HTAYNVEDKPKSV
-390 VDLASMYF
+390 VDLASRFF